1 MEVMLSSKKLLLF
14 IFFIVSLNSERVESL
29 NLFEISLIGIGAG
42 LILDQRF
49 DNSLEYSNNYAL
61 KEEVFDKLHASK
73 TRKVSPTYFRE
84 LPIQQKLL
92 LIEEI
97 DKF

>member
-1 MEVMLSSKKLLLF
+1 MLSSKKLLVF
-14 IFFIVSLNSERVESL
+14 ILFFISLNSERVESL
-29 NLFEISLIGIGAG
+29 NLFEISLIGIGTG

-61 KEEVFDKLHASK
+61 KEEVFDKFYESK
-73 TRKVSPTYFRE
+73 KRKVPPTYFRE

>member
-1 MEVMLSSKKLLLF
+1 MLSSKKLLVF
-14 IFFIVSLNSERVESL
+14 IFFLISLNSERVESL
-29 NLFEISLIGIGAG
+29 NLFEISLIGIGTG

-61 KEEVFDKLHASK
+61 KEEVFDKFHESK
-73 TRKVSPTYFRE
+73 KRKVSPAYFRE

>member
-1 MEVMLSSKKLLLF
+1 MLSSKKLLVF
-14 IFFIVSLNSERVESL
+14 IFFLISLNSERVESL
-29 NLFEISLIGIGAG
+29 NLFEISLIGIGTG

-61 KEEVFDKLHASK
+61 KEEVFDKFHESK
-73 TRKVSPTYFRE
+73 KSKVSTTYFRE

>member
-1 MEVMLSSKKLLLF
+1 MMLNLKKLLLF
-14 IFFIVSLNSERVESL
+14 IFFLISLNSERVESF
-29 NLFEISLIGIGAG
+29 NLFEIALMGIGAG

-49 DNSLEYSNNYAL
+49 DNSLENSNNFAL
-61 KEEVFDKLHASK
+61 KEEVFDKFHESTK
-73 TRKVSPTYFRE
+73 RKVSPDYFSG

-97 DKF
+97 EKF

>member
-1 MEVMLSSKKLLLF
+1 MLSSKKLLVF
-14 IFFIVSLNSERVESL
+14 IFFLISFNSERVESL
-29 NLFEISLIGIGAG
+29 NLFEISLIGIGTG

-61 KEEVFDKLHASK
+61 KEEVFDKFYESK
-73 TRKVSPTYFRE
+73 KRKVPPTYFRE

>member
-1 MEVMLSSKKLLLF
+1 MLSLKKFLLF
-14 IFFIVSLNSERVESL
+14 IFFLISLSSERVESF
-29 NLFEISLIGIGAG
+29 NLFEISLMGIGAG

-49 DNSLEYSNNYAL
+49 DSSLENSNNYAL
-61 KEEVFDKLHASK
+61 KEEVFDKFHESK
-73 TRKVSPTYFRE
+73 KRKVSPKYFRE

>member
-1 MEVMLSSKKLLLF
+1 MLSSKKLLVFILF
-14 IFFIVSLNSERVESL
+14 LISLNSERVESL
-29 NLFEISLIGIGAG
+29 NLFEISLIGIGTG

-49 DNSLEYSNNYAL
+49 DNSLEYSNNYAQ
-61 KEEVFDKLHASK
+61 KEEVFDKFHESK
-73 TRKVSPTYFRE
+73 KRKISPIYFRE

>member
-1 MEVMLSSKKLLLF
+1 MLSFKKFLF
-14 IFFIVSLNSERVESL
+14 LIFFLISLNSERVESF
-29 NLFEISLIGIGAG
+29 NLFEISLMGIGAG

-49 DNSLEYSNNYAL
+49 DSSLENSNNYAL
-61 KEEVFDKLHASK
+61 KEEVFDKFHESK
-73 TRKVSPTYFRE
+73 KRKVSPAYFRE

-97 DKF
+97 EKF

>member
-1 MEVMLSSKKLLLF
+1 MLSSKKLLIF
-14 IFFIVSLNSERVESL
+14 IFFLISLNSERVESL

-49 DNSLEYSNNYAL
+49 DSSLENSNNYAL
-61 KEEVFDKLHASK
+61 KEEVFDKFHESK
-73 TRKVSPTYFRE
+73 KRKVPPTYFRE
-84 LPIQQKLL
+84 LPIQQKML

>member
-1 MEVMLSSKKLLLF
+1 MLSLKKLLLL
-14 IFFIVSLNSERVESL
+14 IFFVISLNSERAESF
-29 NLFEISLIGIGAG
+29 NLFEISLMGIGAG
-42 LILDQRF
+42 LIIDQRL

-61 KEEVFDKLHASK
+61 KEEVFDKFHESK
-73 TRKVSPTYFRE
+73 KSKVSTTYFRE

>member
-1 MEVMLSSKKLLLF
+1 MLSSKKLLVF
-14 IFFIVSLNSERVESL
+14 IFLLISLNSERVESL
-29 NLFEISLIGIGAG
+29 NLFEISLIGIGTG

-61 KEEVFDKLHASK
+61 KEEVFDKFHQSK
-73 TRKVSPTYFRE
+73 KRKVSPKYFRE

>member
-1 MEVMLSSKKLLLF
+1 MLSSKKLLVF
-14 IFFIVSLNSERVESL
+14 IFFLISLNSERVGSL
-29 NLFEISLIGIGAG
+29 NLFEISLIGIGTG
-42 LILDQRF
+42 LILAQRF

-61 KEEVFDKLHASK
+61 KEEVFDKFHESK
-73 TRKVSPTYFRE
+73 KRKVSPKYFRE

>member
-1 MEVMLSSKKLLLF
+1 MLSLKKLLL
-14 IFFIVSLNSERVESL
+14 IFFLMSLINPGRVDSF

-42 LILDQRF
+42 LILDQRY
-49 DNSLEYSNNYAL
+49 DNSVEYSNDYAL
-61 KEEVFDKLHASK
+61 KEEIFDKFYESK
-73 TRKVSPTYFRE
+73 KRKISPSYFRE

-97 DKF
+97 EKF

>member
-1 MEVMLSSKKLLLF
+1 MLSSKKLLVF
-14 IFFIVSLNSERVESL
+14 ILFFISLNSERVESL
-29 NLFEISLIGIGAG
+29 NLFEISLIGIGTG

-61 KEEVFDKLHASK
+61 KEEVFDKFHESK
-73 TRKVSPTYFRE
+73 KSKVSTTYFRE

>member
-1 MEVMLSSKKLLLF
+1 MLNLKKLPLF
-14 IFFIVSLNSERVESL
+14 IFFLISLNSERVESL
-29 NLFEISLIGIGAG
+29 NLFEISLIGIGTG
-42 LILDQRF
+42 LIFDQRF

-61 KEEVFDKLHASK
+61 KEEVFDKFYESK
-73 TRKVSPTYFRE
+73 NRKVPPTYFSE

>member
-1 MEVMLSSKKLLLF
+1 MLSLKKLFLL
-14 IFFIVSLNSERVESL
+14 IFFAISLNSERAESF
-29 NLFEISLIGIGAG
+29 NLFEISLMGIGAG

-49 DNSLEYSNNYAL
+49 DNSLENSNNYAL
-61 KEEVFDKLHASK
+61 KEEVFDKFHESK
-73 TRKVSPTYFRE
+73 KRKISPAYFRE

-97 DKF
+97 EKF

>member
-1 MEVMLSSKKLLLF
+1 MLSSKKLLVF
-14 IFFIVSLNSERVESL
+14 IFFLISLNSERVESL
-29 NLFEISLIGIGAG
+29 NLFEISLIGIGTG
-42 LILDQRF
+42 LILDQSF

-61 KEEVFDKLHASK
+61 KEEVFDKFYESK
-73 TRKVSPTYFRE
+73 KRKVPPTYFRE

>member
-1 MEVMLSSKKLLLF
+1 MLSSKKLLVF
-14 IFFIVSLNSERVESL
+14 IFFLISLNSERVESL
-29 NLFEISLIGIGAG
+29 NLFEISLIGISTG

-61 KEEVFDKLHASK
+61 KEEVFDKFHESK
-73 TRKVSPTYFRE
+73 KRKVSPAYFRE
-84 LPIQQKLL
+84 LPIQQKLI

-97 DKF
+97 EKF

>member
-1 MEVMLSSKKLLLF
+1 MLSLKKLFLL
-14 IFFIVSLNSERVESL
+14 IFFVISLNSERVESL
-29 NLFEISLIGIGAG
+29 NLFEISLIGIGTG

-61 KEEVFDKLHASK
+61 KEEVFDKFHESK
-73 TRKVSPTYFRE
+73 KSKVSTTYFRE

>member
-1 MEVMLSSKKLLLF
+1 MLSSKKLLVF
-14 IFFIVSLNSERVESL
+14 ILFFISLNSERVESL
-29 NLFEISLIGIGAG
+29 NLFEISLIGIGTG

-61 KEEVFDKLHASK
+61 KEEVFDKFHESK
-73 TRKVSPTYFRE
+73 KRKVSPNYFRE

>member
-1 MEVMLSSKKLLLF
+1 MLSSKKLLVF
-14 IFFIVSLNSERVESL
+14 IFFLISLNSERVESF
-29 NLFEISLIGIGAG
+29 NLFEISLIGIGTG

-61 KEEVFDKLHASK
+61 KEEVFDKFHESK
-73 TRKVSPTYFRE
+73 KRKVSPAYFRE
-84 LPIQQKLL
+84 LPIQQKML

>member
-1 MEVMLSSKKLLLF
+1 MLSSKKLLVF
-14 IFFIVSLNSERVESL
+14 IFFLISLNSERVESL
-29 NLFEISLIGIGAG
+29 NLFEISLIGIGTG

-49 DNSLEYSNNYAL
+49 DNSLEYSNNYAQ
-61 KEEVFDKLHASK
+61 KEEVFDKLHESK
-73 TRKVSPTYFRE
+73 KRKISPTFFRD

>member
-1 MEVMLSSKKLLLF
+1 MLSLKKLLVF
-14 IFFIVSLNSERVESL
+14 IFFLISLNSERVGSL
-29 NLFEISLIGIGAG
+29 NLFEISLIGIGTG

-61 KEEVFDKLHASK
+61 KEEVFDKFHESK
-73 TRKVSPTYFRE
+73 KRKVSPAYFRE

-97 DKF
+97 EKF

>member
-1 MEVMLSSKKLLLF
+1 MLGLKELLLF
-14 IFFIVSLNSERVESL
+14 IFFLISLNSERVESF
-29 NLFEISLIGIGAG
+29 NLFEISLMGIGAG

-49 DNSLEYSNNYAL
+49 DNSVEYSNNFAL
-61 KEEVFDKLHASK
+61 KEEVFNKFHESK
-73 TRKVSPTYFRE
+73 KRKVSSTYFRQ

-97 DKF
+97 EKF

>member
-1 MEVMLSSKKLLLF
+1 MLSFKKFLLF
-14 IFFIVSLNSERVESL
+14 IVFYVSLNSERVESF
-29 NLFEISLIGIGAG
+29 NLFEISLMGIGAG

-49 DNSLEYSNNYAL
+49 DSSLGNSNNYAL
-61 KEEVFDKLHASK
+61 KEEVFDKFHESK
-73 TRKVSPTYFRE
+73 KRKVSPFYFRE

-97 DKF
+97 EKF

>member
-1 MEVMLSSKKLLLF
+1 MLSLKKLLLL
-14 IFFIVSLNSERVESL
+14 IFFAISLNSERAESF
-29 NLFEISLIGIGAG
+29 NLFEISLMGIGAG
-42 LILDQRF
+42 LIIDQRL

-61 KEEVFDKLHASK
+61 KEEVFDKFHESK
-73 TRKVSPTYFRE
+73 KRKVSPNYFRE

>member
-1 MEVMLSSKKLLLF
+1 MLSSKKLLVF
-14 IFFIVSLNSERVESL
+14 IFFLISLNSERVESL
-29 NLFEISLIGIGAG
+29 NLFEISLIGIGTG

-61 KEEVFDKLHASK
+61 KEEVFDKFHQSK
-73 TRKVSPTYFRE
+73 KRKVSPKYFRE

>member
-1 MEVMLSSKKLLLF
+1 MLSLKNFLLF
-14 IFFIVSLNSERVESL
+14 IFFLISLNSERVESL
-29 NLFEISLIGIGAG
+29 NLFEISLIGIGTG

-61 KEEVFDKLHASK
+61 KEKVFDKFHESK
-73 TRKVSPTYFRE
+73 KRKVSPAYFRE
-84 LPIQQKLL
+84 IPIQQKLL

-97 DKF
+97 EKF

>member
-1 MEVMLSSKKLLLF
+1 MLSSKKLLVF
-14 IFFIVSLNSERVESL
+14 ILFFISLNSERVESL
-29 NLFEISLIGIGAG
+29 NLFEISLIGIGTG

-61 KEEVFDKLHASK
+61 KEEVFDKFYESK
-73 TRKVSPTYFRE
+73 KRKVPPNYFRE